1 MFVVLAMKIYTLTIG
16 VNEEMEEVEFIEEQQ
31 YNVEDD
37 SDIEVNVPR
46 EEDDMESLIKKMI
59 KLKFNIIGQA

>member
-16 VNEEMEEVEFIEEQQ
+16 VNEDMEEVEFIEEQQ